1 MNPADVFRNVFNN
14 MISSM
19 HTCMPATIISFDA
32 EECKA
37 SIQPSLN
44 RAYLSGELP
53 YPVIENVPVMFPRA
67 GDFFLTYPLANGD
80 PCLVI
85 FSERS
90 LDLWKSVGGQ
100 LTPDDPRKFDISDA
114 IIIPGL
120 YSFNQKLE
128 GVSGNDVVFS
138 FKGSKVTI
146 KQDGNIS
153 IETSNKIAIGTQT
166 NELLDIISQLMV
178 LLQGATV
185 MGTAFGGP
193 LNPTFIAQVNAL
205 QLKIDAIKGTI

>member
-1 MNPADVFRNVFNN
+1 MNPADIFRNVFNS

-19 HTCMPATIISFDA
+19 HTCMPAIITSFNPK
-32 EECKA
+32 ECKA

-44 RAYLSGELP
+44 RAYLSGEIA
-53 YPVIENVPVMFPRA
+53 YPIIENVPVIFPRA
-67 GDFFLTYPLANGD
+67 GEFFLTYPLANGD

-100 LTPDDPRKFDISDA
+100 LTPDDPRKFDLSDA
-114 IIIPGL
+114 IVIPGL
-120 YSFNQKLE
+120 YSFNEKIE
-128 GVSGNDVVFS
+128 GLSGNDVVFA

-166 NELLDIISQLMV
+166 NELLDIVSQLMA
-178 LLQGATV
+178 LLQGSTV
-185 MGTAFGGP
+185 MGSAFGGP
-193 LNPTFIAQVNAL
+193 LNPAFIAQVNAL
-205 QLKIDAIKGTI
+205 QVQIDAIKGTI